1 MRIIGKECRKILDIR
16 LLLIIAVF
24 TFLFYNLFMQIT
36 IYPAG
41 GQCTD
46 SPYDIPFAA
55 ELVQEIG
62 PVLSLD
68 DRSVLEDK
76 INELKEEYNDI
87 IASDKILQ
95 KAGITDYDVLK
106 SRENV
111 LNEKS
116 EEDLTKEEKA
126 VLEEIEHLTF
136 FNEETSKLSFQLQ
149 YADNVEEYRG
159 GAYGV
164 PKADADAL
172 VEEWYGDYAT
182 ELFKNAKKE
191 KCTKDYVSM
200 IPEGVFYIL
209 QEDMRHMAVLLIIC
223 FFILMVPYQIR
234 ERLRGVISLYATTR
248 TGRKIF
254 GRQFVAGLL
263 SCGMVGVIQLLIYLG
278 VYGAKGLLVFW
289 KCPAWS
295 RSCNM
300 YWMDFLPFGA
310 YMVTYMLLVWIFAMA
325 ALVFAYWIGRIAVN
339 YIAGIAIS
347 IPVGGIVSFG
357 ACVLFQMLFYID
369 ERSYIAFWELMVV
382 TVWLVLA
389 GIMLAVRLKR
399 DRKRDILL

>member
-1 MRIIGKECRKILDIR
+1 MKIIGKECRKILDIR

-24 TFLFYNLFMQIT
+24 TFLFYHLFMQIT
-36 IYPAG
+36 VYPAG

-62 PVLSLD
+62 PVLSLE
-68 DRSVLEDK
+68 DRSALEDI

-87 IASDKILQ
+87 IASDEILQ

-111 LNEKS
+111 LDEKS

-126 VLEEIEHLTF
+126 VLEEIEYLTF
-136 FNEETSKLSFQLQ
+136 FNEKTSRLSLQIQ
-149 YADNVEEYRG
+149 YAGNVDEFRG
-159 GAYGV
+159 NAYGV
-164 PKADADAL
+164 SQADADAL
-172 VEEWYGDYAT
+172 VEERYGDHVT
-182 ELFKNAKKE
+182 ELFKAAKKE
-191 KCTKDYVSM
+191 KCMKDYVSM

-234 ERLRGVISLYATTR
+234 ERLRGVTSLYATTR

-263 SCGMVGVIQLLIYLG
+263 SCGVVGFIQLFIYLG
-278 VYGAKGLLVFW
+278 IYGAKGLLVFW

-295 RSCNM
+295 RACNM

-325 ALVFAYWIGRIAVN
+325 ALVLAYWIGRKSVN

-357 ACVLFQMLFYID
+357 ACDLFQALFFID
-369 ERSYIAFWELMVV
+369 RRAYIAFWELMVV
-382 TVWLVLA
+382 TAWLVLA
-389 GIMLAVRLKR
+389 GIMLAIRLKR